1 MSKLISLGC
10 AIVMLCA
17 SSVAS
22 AGSESGFYL
31 GASVGNADSSAE
43 YKNTA
48 AGDVSFDDADTG
60 YKVFLGYNFGV
71 VPFLNLAVE
80 GSYVDFGTAKGTVAG
95 SNAESKVNGVDAFGL
110 VGFNLG
116 PVALFAKAG
125 AINWDSETTVL
136 SSTVNRSGTD
146 PAYGVGL
153 QFQLGSVGLRAE
165 YEVFDLDEVEI
176 GFASIGMSY
185 TF

>member
-1 MSKLISLGC
+1 MSKMISLGC

-22 AGSESGFYL
+22 AGFESGFYL
-31 GASVGNADSSAE
+31 GASVGNADSDAK
-43 YKNTA
+43 YRNTA

-71 VPFLNLAVE
+71 VPLINLAVE
-80 GSYVDFGTAKGTVAG
+80 ASYVDLGTAKGTVAG
-95 SNAESKVNGVDAFGL
+95 NSVESKVNGVDAFGL

-125 AINWDSETTVL
+125 AINWDSKSTVL
-136 SSTVNRSGTD
+136 SSTTNASGTD

>member
-1 MSKLISLGC
+1 MNKLISLGC

-17 SSVAS
+17 SSIAS

-31 GASVGNADSSAE
+31 GASAGNADSSVDSG
-43 YKNTA
+43 NI
-48 AGDVSFDDADTG
+48 SFDDSDTG

-80 GSYVDFGTAKGTVAG
+80 GSYIDFGTAKGTVSG
-95 SNAESKVNGVDAFGL
+95 NSVESEVSGLDVFGL

-125 AINWDSETTVL
+125 AINWDGEATVL
-136 SSTVNRSGTD
+136 SGTVDESGTD
-146 PAYGVGL
+146 PAYGIGA
-153 QFQLGSVGLRAE
+153 QFQLGSVGVRAE

-176 GFASIGMSY
+176 GFASIGVSY

>member
-1 MSKLISLGC
+1 MNKLISLGC

-17 SSVAS
+17 SSVVS

-31 GASVGNADSSAE
+31 GASAGNADSSVDSG
-43 YKNTA
+43 NI
-48 AGDVSFDDADTG
+48 SFDDSDTG

-95 SNAESKVNGVDAFGL
+95 NSVDIEVSGLDAFGL

-125 AINWDSETTVL
+125 VINWDGEATGL
-136 SSTVNRSGTD
+136 SGTADDSGTD
-146 PAYGVGL
+146 PAYGIGA
-153 QFQLGSVGLRAE
+153 QFQLGALAVRAE
-165 YEVFDLDEVEI
+165 YEVFDLEEVEI
-176 GFASIGMSY
+176 GFASIGVSY

>member
-22 AGSESGFYL
+22 AGAESGFYL
-31 GASVGNADSSAE
+31 GASAGNADSSVDSG
-43 YKNTA
+43 NI
-48 AGDVSFDDADTG
+48 SFDDSDTG

-71 VPFLNLAVE
+71 IPFLNLAVE
-80 GSYVDFGTAKGTVAG
+80 GSYVDFGKAKGNNVDTQVT
-95 SNAESKVNGVDAFGL
+95 GVDAFGL

-116 PVALFAKAG
+116 PIELFAKYG
-125 AINWDSETTVL
+125 AINWDAKVTGLTGTADE
-136 SSTVNRSGTD
+136 SGTD
-146 PAYGVGL
+146 PAYGIGL
-153 QFQLGSVGLRAE
+153 QFQLGSLGVRAE
-165 YEVFDLDEVEI
+165 YERFDLDQVEI
-176 GFASIGMSY
+176 DFASVGVSY